1 MLSNKEIKKMIKN
14 TTKTILWEGE
24 ERMVAKIMKPTVAYA
39 TDITGR
45 KLVAQSMSA
54 NGLA

>member
-1 MLSNKEIKKMIKN
+1 MIKN

-24 ERMVAKIMKPTVAYA
+24 ERMLAKIMKPTVAYA